1 MIKTVTFFVGLLTA
15 ATALGVFAQSVSDF
29 AFEWIGG
36 FSEMAYLTLFTMI
49 SIGLFLLL
57 PLLTIWLG
65 QSRKKHLV
73 LYAVLSYLVGFP
85 VSLWSFFVLAMSGG

>member
-1 MIKTVTFFVGLLTA
+1 MIKTGTFFVGLLTA
-15 ATALGVFAQSVSDF
+15 ATVLGIFAQGVSSF

-36 FSEMAYLTLFTMI
+36 FSAMAYLTFFTMV

-57 PLLTIWLG
+57 PLLTVWLG
-65 QSRKKHLV
+65 KDRKKHLV

-85 VSLWSFFVLAMSGG
+85 VSFWSVFVLAMSGG